1 MPPGLDAQIST
12 IGVGGPVGRRWNW
25 IANTITAERAGGGGG
40 GRRRATPPP
49 SAAGAVALGLG
60 SQGASVAVGAS
71 LSYNYVGGAPLG
83 ISRSHS
89 VKALIRDTEG
99 LVSGGHVQVS
109 SRFEGRDQQHH
120 RRRAW
125 PWAPWRWRWAAPC
138 PSTGS
143 SRNEAGIRNARQIES
158 RATGGSLAGVAV
170 SATTAMCWPWPAGWA
185 WRCRRAAARAS
196 RPGSRRPT
204 TGSATRRWPTSTAPA
219 RPMRAPPPWCARR
232 PALRSMRSAIRA
244 SSPSPSAWRRRW
256 PRAGFAGAGA
266 GAGSGNTIEGSVE
279 ARLTR
284 VDTPS
289 GGTLNQG
296 AVRVSAANTGSIV
309 TVAGALGVA
318 VSAGSAGV
326 GASIGVSVAI
336 SSIATT
342 VRARWRIPSC
352 AWPMPASPS
361 GQRRGHHGDRHRR
374 RGRGAGRR
382 GRRGHRGRHQRRGQ
396 QGIQHGRGHGL
407 GRSHRDG
414 RRQAD
419 AQRHSRRISCRW
431 SWAHPSRCRRATANA
446 AIGGG
451 GALALQ

>member
-1 MPPGLDAQIST
+1 MTAGGDLLVQARDAST
-12 IGVGGPVGRRWNW
+12 IN
-25 IANTITAERAGGGGG
+25 NL
-40 GRRRATPPP
+40 
-49 SAAGAVALGLG
+49 AGAVALGLG

-109 SRFEGRDQQHH
+109 SRFEG
-120 RRRAW
+120 AINNITV
-125 PWAPWRWRWAAPC
+125 A
-138 PSTGS
+138 GS
-143 SRNEAGIRNARQIES
+143 VAVGTVAVAVGGSVSINRVNSRNEAGIRNARQIES

-170 SATTAMCWPWPAGWA
+170 QRATTAMCWPWPAGWA

-232 PALRSMRSAIRA
+232 PALRSMRSTIRA

-256 PRAGFAGAGA
+256 PRGFAGAGA

-342 VRARWRIPSC
+342 VRARVEDSVLRVANAGVTVKASDEASITAIAIGGAVAVQAGAAGVAIAVGTSVAVNKVFNTVEATVSGGRIE
-352 AWPMPASPS
+352 
-361 GQRRGHHGDRHRR
+361 R
-374 RGRGAGRR
+374 
-382 GRRGHRGRHQRRGQ
+382 
-396 QGIQHGRGHGL
+396 
-407 GRSHRDG
+407 

-419 AQRHSRRISCRW
+419 AQRHPAGGYPVGGPGRIRRGVGGQR
-431 SWAHPSRCRRATANA
+431 ANA

-451 GALALQ
+451 GAWRAT